1 MTDQPVTAVSGLTKP
16 PPAKLE
22 PDAIGAAQDTLIG
35 MANSAPTVS
44 TGLTLATLTLA
55 AAYAV
60 GPVIV
65 LTAIP
70 MIIIAN
76 AYRKLNLWN
85 ANWSGSS
92 KSPCRPRP
100 RRRSGRSSA
109 SSSPAWS

>member
-1 MTDQPVTAVSGLTKP
+1 MTDQPVTDAPGTTQSP
-16 PPAKLE
+16 RARLE
-22 PDAIGAAQDTLIG
+22 PDAIGAVQDTVMG

-70 MIIIAN
+70 MIVIAN

-85 ANWSGSS
+85 ANCG
-92 KSPCRPRP
+92 
-100 RRRSGRSSA
+100 A
-109 SSSPAWS
+109 SFE